1 MPARRPND
9 PDLDRLR
16 ARISDQAPVWGS
28 LIRRRR
34 TDLGLTQGQLAD
46 LVGVPFQTISKVE
59 KGGIVC
65 RDYLK
70 AAIAMRLFVEVD
82 ELFPWPS
89 RQALEAAA

>member
-1 MPARRPND
+1 MPRSQD

-16 ARISDQAPVWGS
+16 SCFLKQQAPVWGA
-28 LIRRRR
+28 LVKRRRS
-34 TDLGLTQGQLAD
+34 DLGLSQGQLAD

-59 KGGIVC
+59 VGAIVA

-70 AAIAMRLFVEVD
+70 AAIALRLFVEVD
-82 ELFPWPS
+82 ALFPWPS